1 MELFEH
7 SMVCLSYESSSRVWE
22 TVDENLSK
30 LHNILFS
37 VEIFT
42 ILRIW
47 TFLAPGVPG
56 VTGVF

>member
-1 MELFEH
+1 MEFFEH
-7 SMVCLSYESSSRVWE
+7 SMVCLSYESSSRKWE